1 MIKNKRA
8 QLEARDAETKIDETF
23 EVQRKEVAKID
34 VLPTKALR
42 KLTVSELVDKWGQ
55 LEGDYILLKWKLAML
70 ISDKFK
76 SKIEFGQ
83 FLQDLRDSKPNHPL
97 CTIKQSTFYR
107 YTRAAKFCDKF
118 KIYDLKE
125 TGISPT
131 AIYDLS
137 EIANEPVVDYKFII
151 NIKNKNLPVSEI
163 KRLIYQAHSITGEL
177 IPPSIL
183 SKKLEAYLP
192 LQNFENLKAIV
203 PDVAGEQGVY
213 AQPVQFSN
221 QQAILS
227 TEPITKLTE
236 ENMVQAV
243 CNLLDSFNISF
254 VEKLNVITV
263 TQEKIRESECVEIVA
278 LDS

>member
-8 QLEARDAETKIDETF
+8 QLEARDAETKVDEIF
-23 EVQRKEVAKID
+23 EIQRKEIAKID
-34 VLPTKALR
+34 VLPTKSLR
-42 KLTVSELVDKWGQ
+42 KLTVNELVDKWGQ

-83 FLQDLRDSKPNHPL
+83 FLQELRESKPNHPL

-118 KIYDLKE
+118 KIYDLKDA
-125 TGISPT
+125 GISPT

-137 EIANEPVVDYKFII
+137 EIANEPVIDYKFII

-177 IPPSIL
+177 IQIPVLP
-183 SKKLEAYLP
+183 KKSETFS
-192 LQNFENLKAIV
+192 QTQDFENLEVHV
-203 PDVAGEQGVY
+203 PDVTKRQEVY
-213 AQPVQFSN
+213 DQPVPFSN

-227 TEPITKLTE
+227 TEPISQLTE
-236 ENMVQAV
+236 ESMVQAV

-254 VEKLNVITV
+254 VEKLNVITI
-263 TQEKIRESECVEIVA
+263 TQEKIRENECVEIVA
-278 LDS
+278 VDS